1 MVNDPIG
8 DFIVRL
14 KNAAMVGKRDVA
26 VPYSRL
32 KESVALALK
41 KCGYLSG
48 IDDMRE
54 GEGVGRT
61 LSVTLAYGA
70 SGSAVLTGVKRI
82 SKPGRRLYTKAA
94 DIHPIKYGRGH
105 LVLSTPKGIL
115 VDAEARKHHV
125 GGETLF
131 AIW

>member
-14 KNAAMVGKRDVA
+14 KNAAMVGKKSVD

-41 KCGYLSG
+41 KSGYLSAVA
-48 IDDMRE
+48 DTTQE
-54 GEGVGRT
+54 VGRT

-70 SGSAVLTGVKRI
+70 SGAPTLSGVKRI
-82 SKPGRRLYTKAA
+82 SKPGRRLYAKAA
-94 DIHPIKYGRGH
+94 DIHPVKYGRGH